1 MRSSLTIRA
10 AKGPLLPERTFSSAS
25 AMARLIKSGDMACR
39 STVLQIVLP
48 SPKAQ
53 RGIFPMHGIAY
64 LPGHDR
70 VPILAGLAR
79 KRIGGTME
87 HDATRFCIYF
97 RPVAER
103 GRMIRIDNI
112 SNRDLELLNGR
123 RGFLKGMLGAGAFVL
138 SIHLMPER
146 MFAASGIAGAS
157 DAMTKSPLQPSVYLA
172 IDSDG
177 TAYIIAHRTEMGSGS
192 RTALPRIVAD
202 ELDADWSRVKLVQA
216 TGDEKYG
223 DQDTDGSHS
232 VRSFFD
238 TLRES
243 GATARLMLIRAAAA
257 QWNVPPTEC
266 STNLHTVVH
275 KASGKKLGYGEL
287 AAAAAKLDVP
297 KKEDLK
303 LKSRSEW
310 RYIGKG
316 TVSYDLKDMCTGKA
330 GYGQDKHMEG
340 MLYASV
346 ARPPVFGS
354 SVKSVDDKAALSVAG
369 VKQTQAIE
377 AFKPPI
383 GVQALGGVAV
393 LADNTWAAM
402 QGRKKLKIE
411 WEKSP
416 HSVWNSDAY
425 RKELQET
432 ARKPGKVVRENGNV
446 EAAFEKGGKIVEA
459 EYYAPMLAHAAMEPP
474 AALAVYRDGKVE
486 AWAATQNPQGARDA
500 IAQAVGLKKE
510 DVTVHV
516 TLLGGAFGRKSFPDF
531 AVEAAVLSKKTGKP
545 VKVVWSRE
553 DDIKFDVYHS
563 VAAMYMKAALGPD
576 GKPVAWLQRTVFP
589 PIGSTFD
596 PKNNY
601 SDPGELGL
609 GFTDVPY
616 ALPSFRA
623 ENGPATTHT
632 RIGWFRS
639 VANVYHAFGIHS
651 FADEVA
657 HAAGRDPV
665 EYLLQL
671 LGPDRVVPRTE
682 LPKEFPNYSGE
693 YDQYPIDT
701 SRHRRVLTLAA
712 EKAGW
717 GKQKPG
723 NGYGI
728 GVAMHRS
735 FLTYV
740 ATVVQVQ
747 VDDAGKV
754 RVNRVDTA
762 LDAGTIVNPEM
773 IRQQVEG
780 AAVMGISLSFY
791 GEITATNGVIDQSN
805 FDGFQMARMNNSPR
819 ETNTYIVPSDA
830 PPAGVGE
837 PPLPPFAPALCNAI
851 FSATGKRI
859 RELPLSKAGLV

>member
-1 MRSSLTIRA
+1 
-10 AKGPLLPERTFSSAS
+10 
-25 AMARLIKSGDMACR
+25 
-39 STVLQIVLP
+39 
-48 SPKAQ
+48 
-53 RGIFPMHGIAY
+53 
-64 LPGHDR
+64 
-70 VPILAGLAR
+70 
-79 KRIGGTME
+79 
-87 HDATRFCIYF
+87 
-97 RPVAER
+97 
-103 GRMIRIDNI
+103 MIRIENI
-112 SNRDLELLNGR
+112 SSRNHELLTGR

-138 SIHLMPER
+138 SVRLMPEEL
-146 MFAASGIAGAS
+146 FGATASAAASE
-157 DAMTKSPLQPSVYLA
+157 AMTKATMQPNVYLA
-172 IDSDG
+172 IDTDG
-177 TAYIIAHRTEMGSGS
+177 TAYIIAHRSEMGSGS

-202 ELDADWSRVKLVQA
+202 ELDADWARVKLVQA

-257 QWNVPPTEC
+257 QWGVPATEC
-266 STNLHTVVH
+266 STDLHTVVH

-287 AAAAAKLDVP
+287 AAGAAKLDVP
-297 KKEDLK
+297 KKEDVK
-303 LKSRSEW
+303 LKARSEW

-330 GYGQDKHMEG
+330 TYGQDTRMEG

-346 ARPPVFGS
+346 AHPPVFGS
-354 SVKSVDDKAALSVAG
+354 ALKSVDDKAALSVAG
-369 VKQTQAIE
+369 VKRTETID

-383 GVQALGGVAV
+383 GFQALGGVAV
-393 LADNTWAAM
+393 LGDNTWAAM

-416 HSVWNSDAY
+416 HSVWNSNEY
-425 RKELQET
+425 KKELQET

-446 EAAFEKGGKIVEA
+446 DEAFAKGGKIVEA
-459 EYYAPMLAHAAMEPP
+459 EYYAPLLAHASMEPP
-474 AALAVYRDGKVE
+474 AALAVYRDGKAEV
-486 AWAATQNPQGARDA
+486 WAPTQSPQGARDA
-500 IAQAVGLKKE
+500 IAQALGLKKE
-510 DVTVHV
+510 EVTVHV
-516 TLLGGAFGRKSFPDF
+516 TLLGGGFGRKSFPDF

-576 GKPVAWLQRTVFP
+576 GRPTAWLQRTVFP

-596 PKNNY
+596 PSANY

-609 GFTDVPY
+609 GFTD
-616 ALPSFRA
+616 LPFAVANLRA
-623 ENGPATTHT
+623 ENGPATAHT

-639 VANVYHAFGIHS
+639 VANVYHAFGIQS
-651 FADEVA
+651 FADELA
-657 HAAGRDPV
+657 HSAGRDPL

-671 LGPDRVVPRTE
+671 LGPDRVVPRSE
-682 LPKEFPNYSGE
+682 LPKEFPNYGAE
-693 YDQYPIDT
+693 YEQYPVDT
-701 SRHRRVLTLAA
+701 SRFRRVLTLAA

-747 VDDAGKV
+747 VDDAGQAHIK
-754 RVNRVDTA
+754 RVDTA
-762 LDAGTIVNPEM
+762 LDAGTVVNPEM
-773 IRQQVEG
+773 VKQQFEG
-780 AAVMGISLSFY
+780 AAVMGASLSFY
-791 GEITATNGVIDQSN
+791 GDITATNGVIDQSN
-805 FDGFQMARMNNSPR
+805 FDTFQMARMNNAPK
-819 ETNTYIVPSDA
+819 ETNVYIVPSDA
-830 PPAGVGE
+830 PPAGIGE
-837 PPLPPFAPALCNAI
+837 PGLPPFAPALCNAI
-851 FSATGKRI
+851 FAATGKRI
-859 RELPLSKAGLV
+859 RELPLSKAGLA

>member
-1 MRSSLTIRA
+1 MLHI
-10 AKGPLLPERTFSSAS
+10 EN
-25 AMARLIKSGDMACR
+25 
-39 STVLQIVLP
+39 V
-48 SPKAQ
+48 
-53 RGIFPMHGIAY
+53 
-64 LPGHDR
+64 
-70 VPILAGLAR
+70 
-79 KRIGGTME
+79 
-87 HDATRFCIYF
+87 
-97 RPVAER
+97 
-103 GRMIRIDNI
+103 
-112 SNRDLELLNGR
+112 GR

-138 SIHLMPER
+138 SVRWAPAE
-146 MFAASGIAGAS
+146 MFGSASSAGAS
-157 DAMTKSPLQPSVYLA
+157 DAMTKAPLRPNVYLA
-172 IDSDG
+172 IDTDG
-177 TAYIIAHRTEMGSGS
+177 TAYVIAHRSEMGSGS

-202 ELDADWSRVKLVQA
+202 ELDADWARVKIVQA
-216 TGDEKYG
+216 IGDEKYG

-243 GATARLMLIRAAAA
+243 GATARLMLVRAAAA
-257 QWNVPPTEC
+257 QWGVPAAECATEMH
-266 STNLHTVVH
+266 SVVH
-275 KASGKKLGYGEL
+275 KPSGKKLGYGEL
-287 AAAAAKLDVP
+287 AAAASKLEVP
-297 KKEDLK
+297 KKEDVK
-303 LKSRSEW
+303 LKARSEW

-316 TVSYDLKDMCTGKA
+316 TASYDLKDMCTGKA
-330 GYGQDKHMEG
+330 AYGQDTRMVG

-346 ARPPVFGS
+346 AHPPVFGS
-354 SVKSVDDKAALSVAG
+354 SVKSVDDKAALGVAG
-369 VKQTQAIE
+369 VKQTATID
-377 AFKPPI
+377 AFKPPV
-383 GVQALGGVAV
+383 GFQALGGVAV

-416 HSVWNSDAY
+416 HSVWNSEAY

-446 EAAFEKGGKIVEA
+446 DAEFAKGGKLIEA

-510 DVTVHV
+510 DVTVNV
-516 TLLGGAFGRKSFPDF
+516 TLLGGGFGRKSFPDF

-563 VAAMYMKAALGPD
+563 VAAMYMKATLGPD
-576 GKPVAWLQRTVFP
+576 GKPTAWLQRTVFP

-596 PKNNY
+596 PSANY

-609 GFTDVPY
+609 GFTDVPF
-616 ALPSFRA
+616 AVANLRA
-623 ENGPATTHT
+623 ENGPATAHV

-651 FADEVA
+651 FADELA
-657 HAAGRDPV
+657 HAAGKDSV
-665 EYLLQL
+665 DYLLQL
-671 LGPDRVVPRTE
+671 LGPDRII
-682 LPKEFPNYSGE
+682 PKDEIGKDYPNYDGAYE
-693 YDQYPIDT
+693 QYPIDT
-701 SRHRRVLTLAA
+701 ARFRRVLTLAA

-717 GKQKPG
+717 GKQKSG

-740 ATVVQVQ
+740 ATVVQVHL
-747 VDDAGKV
+747 DDAGQVQIK
-754 RVNRVDTA
+754 RVDTA
-762 LDAGTIVNPEM
+762 LDAGTVVNPETV
-773 IRQQVEG
+773 RQQFEG
-780 AAVMGISLSFY
+780 AAAMGTSLAFY

-805 FDGFQMARMNNSPR
+805 FDSFQMARMNVAPR
-819 ETNTYIVPSDA
+819 ETNVYIVPSEA
-830 PPAGVGE
+830 PPAGIGE
-837 PPLPPFAPALCNAI
+837 PGLPPFAPALCNAI
-851 FSATGKRI
+851 FAATGKRI
-859 RELPLSKAGLV
+859 RELPLSKAGLA